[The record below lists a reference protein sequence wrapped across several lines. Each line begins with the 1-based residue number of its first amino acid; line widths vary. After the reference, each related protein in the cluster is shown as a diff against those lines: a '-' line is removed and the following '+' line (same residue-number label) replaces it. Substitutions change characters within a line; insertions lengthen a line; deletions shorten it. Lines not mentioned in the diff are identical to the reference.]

1 MSISNSMLDK
11 IRGGLYGQA
20 LGDAFAMP
28 ALLTPQDTWDRFGGW
43 IEDFL
48 PGPDDHPVHFGLPAG
63 KVTDDTEQAF
73 ALANMIIQDG
83 KVTAEGVAKAVVNW
97 YDSIGG
103 DDSPYVGP
111 STRRAVL
118 AIKRGEDIYTS
129 GSRGDTN
136 GSAMRVSPIGLINPG
151 DLEGAVDDAYI
162 SCIPTHHT
170 DVAIS
175 GAAAI
180 AGAIALSMAD
190 GSQLEEIVDAGCKAA
205 DMGRELGNRWLGAS
219 VSRRIRM
226 AVEIAQSSKNARE
239 RIQDLFEVIGTS
251 LAIPESVPAAFGVLV
266 MAQGDPLQTAKYS
279 AALSGDADT
288 IGAMACSIAGA
299 WKGISAF
306 DQKYLEKINQVNP
319 EFNFEEVAVGLHKL
333 AEKNTKAGIT
343 R

>member
-151 DLEGAVDDAYI
+151 DLEGAVNDAYI